1 MAADYTAYPTVD
13 DVQLLL
19 DSCAVTLRLD
29 APDAAARIERVIGD
43 VTTEVERD
51 TLRQFIAGED
61 DEARSFDGSG
71 TPEMEVDELVALV
84 GVTVIGVT
92 SDPGYTLAPVLV
104 SEQGRPRT
112 RLVLGR
118 GSLPAW
124 QTAGVMIPSQNVF
137 PAGRQNIVVTGTF
150 GYGATVPVDLW
161 ESLCGEMALRLCQ
174 EVSWRP
180 IGPVTQ
186 LKIGESS
193 TTYKPSLPWA
203 TGWHD
208 RYRQALKRYRRPS
221 GRRLR
226 LLGPQ

>member
-1 MAADYTAYPTVD
+1 M
-13 DVQLLL
+13 LL
-19 DSCAVTLRLD
+19 DACAVTLRLD
-29 APDAAARIERVIGD
+29 APDAATRIERVIAD
-43 VTTEVERD
+43 VCAEVERD
-51 TLRQFIAGED
+51 TLRQFIAGEE
-61 DEARSFDGSG
+61 DEERIYDGSG
-71 TPEMEVDELVALV
+71 TPEQEVDEMVALT
-84 GVTVIGVT
+84 GVTVIGVAN
-92 SDPGYTLAPVLV
+92 DPGYTIAPVLV
-104 SEQGRPRT
+104 SEQGRPQT

-150 GYGATVPVDLW
+150 GYAATVPIDLW
-161 ESLCGEMALRLCQ
+161 ESVCGEMALRLCQ

-180 IGPVTQ
+180 IGHVIQ
-186 LKIGESS
+186 QKIGESS
-193 TTYKPSLPWA
+193 TTYKPALPWA

-226 LLGPQ
+226 LLRSPMV